1 LNKSAEN
8 HSWALCFVFSG
19 GPLAGHQQQEL
30 ETGCQCCPTSRLL
43 RLPHEVRPQVE
54 GMETTVLCAQG
65 RLSLLLPGQW
75 LRWSAWYMLFTLLGH
90 CELV

>member
-8 HSWALCFVFSG
+8 HSWALCVVFLG

-43 RLPHEVRPQVE
+43 WLPHEVRPQVE

-65 RLSLLLPGQW
+65 CMSLLLPGQR
-75 LRWSAWYMLFTLLGH
+75 LRWSTWYVLFTLLGH
-90 CELV
+90 CKLV